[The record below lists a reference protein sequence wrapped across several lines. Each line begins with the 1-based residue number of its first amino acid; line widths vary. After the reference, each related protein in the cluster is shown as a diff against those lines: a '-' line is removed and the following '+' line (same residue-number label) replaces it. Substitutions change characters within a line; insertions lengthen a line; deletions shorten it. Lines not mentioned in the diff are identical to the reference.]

1 MISNDTLT
9 PMQQTAQ
16 FYIPPGFSFHRRNLK
31 KLNPQNEKVE
41 VQNIN
46 INQNLNLKSNSQPN
60 LLNLTRDKNFSFHFD
75 SQQQPVQQN
84 TIQKQQLSL
93 LGIQQRLLFPRITFK
108 KQNSLDIDAINNISS
123 PEKSKKILRALL
135 MPPQNKIQ
143 TIASQKNPRSI
154 KSQGR
159 SFLQSR
165 PQLNL
170 LNRIFSSKSQHE
182 L

>member
-16 FYIPPGFSFHRRNLK
+16 FYIPPGLSFHRRNLK

-41 VQNIN
+41 MSQIYLNPN
-46 INQNLNLKSNSQPN
+46 FNLKSNSQPN
-60 LLNLTRDKNFSFHFD
+60 LLNPTRDKNFSFHFE
-75 SQQQPVQQN
+75 QQEQSVQQN
-84 TIQKQQLSL
+84 SIKKQQSL

-108 KQNSLDIDAINNISS
+108 KQNSLDINANNYISS
-123 PEKSKKILRALL
+123 PEKSKKMLIALI
-135 MPPQNKIQ
+135 MPQNKIQ
-143 TIASQKNPRSI
+143 TISSQKNHRSTR
-154 KSQGR
+154 SQCR

-170 LNRIFSSKSQHE
+170 LNRIFSSKSQQE

>member
-16 FYIPPGFSFHRRNLK
+16 FYIPPGFSFHKRSLK
-31 KLNPQNEKVE
+31 RLNPQNDKD
-41 VQNIN
+41 QIQTINNIN
-46 INQNLNLKSNSQPN
+46 PTLNIKSNSQPN

-84 TIQKQQLSL
+84 SIKKQLCL

-108 KQNSLDIDAINNISS
+108 KQNSLDIDAINTVSS
-123 PEKSKKILRALL
+123 PEKSKKMLRALL
-135 MPPQNKIQ
+135 MPQKKMQNIVYQ
-143 TIASQKNPRSI
+143 NNHRST